1 MPSVFGIK
9 QNIIKESQAY
19 YDAVSKEDKEKSR
32 ENLQK
37 QFKKFHWFRH
47 SHKKDYENIEKI
59 IRNII

>member
-1 MPSVFGIK
+1 MSNLFSIK
-9 QNIIKESQAY
+9 QDIIKESQAY
-19 YDAVSKEDKEKSR
+19 YDAISKEDKEKSK

>member
-1 MPSVFGIK
+1 MPSVFSIK
-9 QNIIKESQAY
+9 QDIIKESQAY
-19 YDAVSKEDKEKSR
+19 YDAISKEDKEKSK

-37 QFKKFHWFRH
+37 QFKRFHWFRH

>member
-1 MPSVFGIK
+1 MPSVFIIK
-9 QNIIKESQAY
+9 QDIIKASQAY
-19 YDAVSKEDKEKSR
+19 YDAISTKDKDKSK

-37 QFKKFHWFRH
+37 QFKRFHWFRH

>member
-1 MPSVFGIK
+1 MSNLFSIK
-9 QNIIKESQAY
+9 QDIIKESQAY
-19 YDAVSKEDKEKSR
+19 YDAISKEDKEKSK

-37 QFKKFHWFRH
+37 QFKKFHWFRN

>member
-1 MPSVFGIK
+1 MPSVFSIK
-9 QNIIKESQAY
+9 QDIIKESQAY
-19 YDAVSKEDKEKSR
+19 YDAISTKDKEKSK

-37 QFKKFHWFRH
+37 QFKRFHWFRH

>member
-1 MPSVFGIK
+1 MPNVFSIK

-19 YDAVSKEDKEKSR
+19 YDAVSMEDKEKSK

-37 QFKKFHWFRH
+37 QFKKLHWFRY
-47 SHKKDYENIEKI
+47 SHKKDYEYAEKI

>member
-1 MPSVFGIK
+1 MPDVFSIK
-9 QNIIKESQAY
+9 QGIIKESQAY
-19 YDAVSKEDKEKSR
+19 YNAVSTEDKEKSK
-32 ENLQK
+32 ENLKK